1 MKIVKNLLATS
12 VMAATLM
19 MGAGSAFAQ
28 AGETVRIA
36 VIDPQ
41 SGPFA
46 SLGLN
51 VLHTMQFVAEREG
64 GSKNAAG
71 VKFEIIP
78 FDNKM
83 SGPESLN
90 VLKAAIDQGIRYIAQ
105 GASGSGVAGALL
117 DAINKHNERNP
128 GKEVILLNY
137 AAMDPDLT
145 NSKCSFYHFSFDS
158 NTAMKMEAIGSGIA
172 ADKNIKKVYLLNQNY
187 GHGQQVTKYAKE
199 IIGRKA
205 PNVQIVGEELHPF
218 GQVKDFAP
226 YIAKIKASGAD
237 TVVTGNFGNDLSLV
251 FKAAKDAG
259 LDVNFYT
266 YYAGAAGTG
275 TAIGNTGLGKI
286 KFVYPSFQNHP
297 SAEYQAIFKA
307 FNQKFPNEAFAN
319 TPAWNIFRALPAAMA
334 KAKSTDPVKVAK
346 AMENLSFKA
355 FSGDLTMRGS
365 DHQAQQPLYLVTWQ
379 KLDAKNPANVEN
391 TGNTWALEKT
401 FDSYVASTPTTC
413 QMKRPA

>member
-1 MKIVKNLLATS
+1 MKLVKNMLAAAVTTALL
-12 VMAATLM
+12 L
-19 MGAGSAFAQ
+19 GAGGAYAQ

-46 SLGLN
+46 NIGLN
-51 VLHTMQFVAEREG
+51 ILHTLQFLAERDG
-64 GSKNAAG
+64 GKNNPAG
-71 VKFEIIP
+71 VKFEMVP

-90 VLKAAIDQGIRYIAQ
+90 VLKAAIDQGIRYVVQ
-105 GASGSGVAGALL
+105 GGSGSGVAGALI

-128 GKEVILLNY
+128 GKEVVYLNY
-137 AAMDPDLT
+137 AAVDPDLT
-145 NSKCSFYHFSFDS
+145 NSKCSFWHFSFDA
-158 NTAMKMEAIGSGIA
+158 NTVMKMEAIGSAIKD
-172 ADKNIKKVYLLNQNY
+172 DKNVKKVYLLNQNY

-199 IIGRKA
+199 ILARKA

-237 TVVTGNFGNDLSLV
+237 TIITGNFGNDLSLV

-266 YYAGAAGTG
+266 YYAGAAGTP

-286 KFVYPSFQNHP
+286 KFVYPSYSNMQ
-297 SAEYQAIFKA
+297 SKEYQDIFTA
-307 FNQKFPNEAFAN
+307 FGKKFPNEAFA
-319 TPAWNIFRALPAAMA
+319 TSPAYNIFKALPLAMA

-346 AMENLSFKA
+346 AMENLTFKSFT
-355 FSGDLTMRGS
+355 GDVTMRAT
-365 DHQAQQPLYLVTWQ
+365 DHQLQQPLYLATWN
-379 KLDAKNPANVEN
+379 KVDAKNPIDIEK
-391 TGNTWALEKT
+391 TGNTWTMEKT
-401 FDSYVASTPTTC
+401 FESYISSTPTTC